1 MKTWLILTQ
10 PKHYAY
16 ALYLG
21 VFALVL
27 LSLALTILL
36 TFLGIHSPMLILL
49 GCMITVAVTIFLAI
63 QLGFLVQEAQS
74 AFYRG
79 STASALC
86 DRYPAVFALLH

>member
-49 GCMITVAVTIFLAI
+49 G
-63 QLGFLVQEAQS
+63 
-74 AFYRG
+74 
-79 STASALC
+79 
-86 DRYPAVFALLH
+86 